1 MKIVTDIFAAI
12 IKPITDLLAKKQERK
27 MARETA
33 QAKITS
39 ARDTNATSVE
49 MKDQEWEAIAVS
61 MTKES
66 WKDEYATVSVLSLL
80 NLIVL
85 GGILAAFGYPQVIT
99 GIQIA
104 VQGLTLLGVDI
115 GWLMELVVMAA
126 VGLHIYRK
134 I

>member
-1 MKIVTDIFAAI
+1 MKILTDIFAGL
-12 IKPITDLLAKKQERK
+12 IKPVTDLLAKRQERK
-27 MARETA
+27 MAKETA
-33 QAKITS
+33 QAKITQ

-80 NLIVL
+80 NLIII
-85 GGILAAFGYPQVIT
+85 GGVLAAFGYPQVLT
-99 GIQIA
+99 GVGVSLQA
-104 VQGLTLLGVDI
+104 LVVMGVDI
-115 GWLMELVVMAA
+115 GWLMELVIMAA

-134 I
+134 L

>member
-1 MKIVTDIFAAI
+1 MGIFKDIFAGL
-12 IKPITDLLAKKQERK
+12 IKPVTDLLAKRQDRK
-27 MARETA
+27 MAKEAA
-33 QAKITS
+33 QAKITV

-49 MKDQEWEAIAVS
+49 MKDQEWEAIAVA

-85 GGILAAFGYPQVIT
+85 GGILAAFGYPQVLT
-99 GIQIA
+99 GVATALRGFVSI
-104 VQGLTLLGVDI
+104 GVDI

-134 I
+134 L